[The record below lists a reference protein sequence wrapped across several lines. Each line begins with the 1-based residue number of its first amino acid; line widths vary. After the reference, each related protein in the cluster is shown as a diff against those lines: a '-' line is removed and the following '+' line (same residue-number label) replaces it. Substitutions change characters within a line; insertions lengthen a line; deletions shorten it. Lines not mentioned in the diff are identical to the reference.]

1 MANVWFY
8 TIVSVFIVSLI
19 SLVGIV
25 TLSLRENRLRQVL
38 IYLVSFSAG
47 GLLGDAFIHL
57 LPEAAKEKGFGLN
70 LSLYALSG
78 IIIYFV
84 VEKFIRWRHCH
95 IPATTEH
102 PHPFSFMILFGDAVH
117 NFIDGLIIGASYL
130 ASIPIG
136 IATTLA
142 VILHE
147 IPQEIGDFGS
157 LLHGGFSKSKALF
170 FNFLSAIAAVFGAI
184 IILILGPYFG
194 EMTTFLVP
202 FAAGGFIYIATADLI
217 PELHKEVGIKKSI
230 FQLLSFAIGILI
242 MLSLVLL
249 E

>member
-8 TIVSVFIVSLI
+8 TLASVLLVSLI

-25 TLSLRENRLRQVL
+25 ALLFRESLLRRIL

-47 GLLGDAFIHL
+47 SLLGDAFIHL
-57 LPEAAKEKGFGLN
+57 LPEAAEKMGFGLN
-70 LSLYALSG
+70 ISLYVLSG
-78 IIIYFV
+78 VIIYFI

-95 IPATTEH
+95 IPAAEEH
-102 PHPFSFMILFGDAVH
+102 PHPFSLMILFGDAVH

-130 ASIPIG
+130 VSFPIG
-136 IATTLA
+136 ITTTLA
-142 VILHE
+142 VIFHE

-170 FNFLSAIAAVFGAI
+170 FNFLSAIAAVLGAI
-184 IILILGPYFG
+184 MILILGSYAEG
-194 EMTTFLVP
+194 MTTFLVP
-202 FAAGGFIYIATADLI
+202 FAAGGFIYIASADLI
-217 PELHKEVGIKKSI
+217 PELHKEVEIKKSI
-230 FQLLSFAIGILI
+230 LQLVFFIMGVLA
-242 MLSLVLL
+242 MLSLIFL

>member
-1 MANVWFY
+1 MTNVWFY
-8 TIVSVFIVSLI
+8 TLTSVFAVSLI

-25 TLSLRENRLRQVL
+25 ALLFRETLLKQIL

-47 GLLGDAFIHL
+47 SLLGDAFIHL
-57 LPEAAKEKGFGLN
+57 LPEAAEKMGFGLN
-70 LSLYALSG
+70 ISLYVLSG
-78 IIIYFV
+78 VIMYFI

-95 IPATTEH
+95 IPAAEEH

-130 ASIPIG
+130 VSFPIG
-136 IATTLA
+136 ITTTLA
-142 VILHE
+142 VIFHE

-170 FNFLSAIAAVFGAI
+170 FNLLSAIAAVLGAI
-184 IILILGPYFG
+184 IILILGSYVEG
-194 EMTTFLVP
+194 MTTFLVP
-202 FAAGGFIYIATADLI
+202 FTAGGFIYVASADLI
-217 PELHKEVGIKKSI
+217 PELHKEVEIKKSI
-230 FQLLSFAIGILI
+230 LQLVFFIMGVLA
-242 MLSLVLL
+242 MLSLIFL